1 MKNAIPYASGIITAT
16 AQTIA
21 EIILAIIIDASGLPM
36 EISEDMPTSMITDN
50 ASTSSMNG
58 QINTIRSSDAAAAPD
73 LLRSETRRCRAVAAQ
88 EMSIITSDG
97 SQSHL
102 NISSELPTGKEPSN
116 TNHERYVRG
125 SGRSMDDAIM
135 DVAGRNCGPQTAD
148 HHFPH
153 SSSESLRIMA
163 GEITAEMNAGVRIR
177 AAARWLPISVFDRVA
192 CDVSIPV
199 NTE

>member
-36 EISEDMPTSMITDN
+36 EISEDIPTSMIEDS

-58 QINTIRSSDAAAAPD
+58 QTKTIRSSDAAAAPD
-73 LLRSETRRCRAVAAQ
+73 LRRSETRRCRAVAAQ

-102 NISSELPTGKEPSN
+102 NTSSELSTGREPSN

-177 AAARWLPISVFDRVA
+177 DYRQMVSYVGVRQSG

-199 NTE
+199 NME

>member
-16 AQTIA
+16 AQTMA

-50 ASTSSMNG
+50 ASTNSMNG
-58 QINTIRSSDAAAAPD
+58 QINTIRRSDDAAAPD
-73 LLRSETRRCRAVAAQ
+73 LLRSETRRCNAVAAQ

-102 NISSELPTGKEPSN
+102 NISSELPTGKVPSN

-125 SGRSMDDAIM
+125 SGRRIDDAIM

-177 AAARWLPISVFDRVA
+177 AAVRWLPILVFERVA

>member
-1 MKNAIPYASGIITAT
+1 MKNAVPYASGIITAT

-58 QINTIRSSDAAAAPD
+58 QINTIRRSDDAAAPD
-73 LLRSETRRCRAVAAQ
+73 LLKSETRRCSAVAAQ
-88 EMSIITSDG
+88 EISIITSDG

-102 NISSELPTGKEPSN
+102 SISSEPPTGKEPSN
-116 TNHERYVRG
+116 TNHERYVSG
-125 SGRSMDDAIM
+125 SGKSMDDDIM

-148 HHFPH
+148 HHLPH
-153 SSSESLRIMA
+153 SSSENLRIMA

-177 AAARWLPISVFDRVA
+177 AAARWLLVLVFERAA
-192 CDVSIPV
+192 CEVSIPV

>member
-1 MKNAIPYASGIITAT
+1 MKNAIPYASGIMTAT

-21 EIILAIIIDASGLPM
+21 EIILAKIIDARGLPM
-36 EISEDMPTSMITDN
+36 EISEDIPTSMITDS

-58 QINTIRSSDAAAAPD
+58 QTKTIRRRDAAAAPD
-73 LLRSETRRCRAVAAQ
+73 LRSSEPRRCRAVAAQ
-88 EMSIITSDG
+88 EMSIITSEG
-97 SQSHL
+97 NQSHL
-102 NISSELPTGKEPSN
+102 NISSELSTGKDPSN

-125 SGRSMDDAIM
+125 SGRSMEDAIM

-153 SSSESLRIMA
+153 SSSESLRIIA
-163 GEITAEMNAGVRIR
+163 GELTAEMNAGGRIR
-177 AAARWLPISVFDRVA
+177 AAARWLPILVFERVA
-192 CDVSIPV
+192 CVVSIPV

>member
-36 EISEDMPTSMITDN
+36 ETSEDMPTSIITDS

-73 LLRSETRRCRAVAAQ
+73 LLRSDTRRCRAVAAQ

-102 NISSELPTGKEPSN
+102 L
-116 TNHERYVRG
+116 
-125 SGRSMDDAIM
+125 
-135 DVAGRNCGPQTAD
+135 
-148 HHFPH
+148 
-153 SSSESLRIMA
+153 SLIH
-163 GEITAEMNAGVRIR
+163 I
-177 AAARWLPISVFDRVA
+177 
-192 CDVSIPV
+192 
-199 NTE
+199 

>member
-1 MKNAIPYASGIITAT
+1 MKNAVPYASGITTAT
-16 AQTIA
+16 AHTIA

-36 EISEDMPTSMITDN
+36 EISEDMPTSMIIES

-58 QINTIRSSDAAAAPD
+58 QIKTIRSKDATAAPD
-73 LLRSETRRCRAVAAQ
+73 LRKSETRRCKAVAAQ

-97 SQSHL
+97 SHSHL
-102 NISSELPTGKEPSN
+102 NISAELSTGKEPPN

-125 SGRSMDDAIM
+125 RGRSMDDAIM
-135 DVAGRNCGPQTAD
+135 DDAGRNCGPQTAD

-177 AAARWLPISVFDRVA
+177 AAPR
-192 CDVSIPV
+192 
-199 NTE
+199 